1 MSDIQNKNIVYI
13 NMESNNISFNNM
25 NVPLPSASAM
35 KDLRRNRLNLNINKL
50 FNNRIEDFTYNITS
64 DNDIVNLVNK
74 LQSAP
79 FPLLLL
85 SGDKGYTANQ
95 TTLSKLRDNIEELV
109 LFTMGQNSD
118 GELVQ
123 SIKNNGKITISK
135 IINPNI
141 NQVSQGAFFKYY
153 SLIDYDLTDF
163 GIFKR
168 DDDINDITEN
178 SCFIQSLISYG
189 LPDDIINKAKE
200 IIQTRNLP
208 RNKLTEV
215 CNKLNIHITIKPI
228 YKSNSKIH
236 FGNKELPEIKIG
248 QIDNHYFHIKDTGIT
263 AYAIKNYNDIKH
275 LDNWNH
281 IYTIEKGKYKYKKSR
296 SIDSFKL
303 IKLLLENKDKLL
315 EEIDL
320 NNDIYR
326 SQYHDMFDI
335 NDIKSLEYNDENLKE
350 NEYKP
355 KKGSNDFVNLF
366 FDFETTT
373 NGDIHI
379 EISCSVTDNY
389 GITKSFTGDKCGNQL
404 LNYCVKKYGMK
415 LRLIAHNVNYDYRFI
430 YKYLCGINELSP
442 NNRLMT
448 AEAKFYYFG
457 KYAEILI
464 KDSYSLISST
474 LKSFKD
480 MFNIDVKKEIL
491 PYRLYNNHN
500 VKVGF
505 VDKNICIKEVE
516 YQYECNNIGED
527 YTTDESIKNKNDF
540 VNEFINNC
548 KEWDCIKDN
557 KINIMKYCIKYC
569 DMDCIVLQK
578 GYNTFRGWLKK
589 STGLD
594 INDYP
599 SLASLSDAYLKKEGC
614 YNGVKQLSGVP
625 RAFIQETLVGGRTML
640 SENKIQVVKG
650 KKIADFDGVS
660 LYPSSMIL
668 MEGFLKGSPKVINNF
683 EPNKYD
689 GYFIQIKINKV
700 NIKRKFPLLNYK
712 NNDGIRVFSNDMVG
726 KIIYVDKTTLE
737 DLIEFHGIE
746 YDFIRGY
753 YYDEGFNT
761 KSKEVI
767 QKLFDTRLKY
777 KDMVYIK
784 DEKNEVI
791 KIYNT
796 KKEWKNSIHKNHN
809 EKLIQFGNPIQEIY
823 KLLMN
828 SSYGKSALK
837 PVKIESKYINEE
849 DYTKTIIRY
858 YNFIKEIVKINDNM
872 YKFTFYKSLDEH
884 FNNVHIGSSILSYSK
899 RIMSRV
905 MCLAEDLNLNIY
917 YTDTDSIHIDYDDV
931 NILQKAYNK
940 KYNTE
945 LIGKNIGQFHIDFDD
960 KLQGVKCIDVHSD
973 YLIALGKKMYID
985 RLVGY
990 DIKTNKKMID
1000 YHIRLKGIS
1009 NQSILYTAR
1018 KNYNG
1023 EVIKLY
1029 EDLLKGNKV
1038 EFDLLCGGMKCSFE
1052 MNNNLTISS
1061 RQKFDRVIS
1070 V

>member
-25 NVPLPSASAM
+25 NIPLPSSSAM

-50 FNNRIEDFTYNITS
+50 YNNRINDFEYNLTT
-64 DNDIVNLVNK
+64 DQDIIDLVNK

-85 SGDKGYTANQ
+85 SGDKGYTSNN
-95 TTLSKLRDNIEELV
+95 TTLTKLRDNIDDLIFDNKV
-109 LFTMGQNSD
+109 DGSD
-118 GELVQ
+118 GQFIQ

-215 CNKLNIHITIKPI
+215 CNKLNIHITIKPVLKNNQV
-228 YKSNSKIH
+228 YH
-236 FGNKELPEIKIG
+236 FGNKELPVIKIG

-281 IYTIEKGKYKYKKSR
+281 IYKKKGNYYNYDKSR

-379 EISCSVTDNY
+379 EISCSVTDND

-464 KDSYSLISST
+464 KDSYSLISSS

-548 KEWDCIKDN
+548 KEWDCIKNN

-569 DMDCIVLQK
+569 DMDCIVLRK
-578 GYNTFRGWLKK
+578 GYNTFRGWLKE

-599 SLASLSDAYLKKEGC
+599 SLASISDAYLKKEGC

-777 KDMVYIK
+777 K
-784 DEKNEVI
+784 
-791 KIYNT
+791 
-796 KKEWKNSIHKNHN
+796 KE
-809 EKLIQFGNPIQEIY
+809 GNPIQAIY

-837 PVKIESKYINEE
+837 PVKTESKYINEE
-849 DYTKTIIRY
+849 DYKKTIIRY

-960 KLQGVKCIDVHSD
+960 KLQGVKCKDVHSD

-990 DIKTNKKMID
+990 DINTNKKMID

-1018 KNYNG
+1018 KKYNG